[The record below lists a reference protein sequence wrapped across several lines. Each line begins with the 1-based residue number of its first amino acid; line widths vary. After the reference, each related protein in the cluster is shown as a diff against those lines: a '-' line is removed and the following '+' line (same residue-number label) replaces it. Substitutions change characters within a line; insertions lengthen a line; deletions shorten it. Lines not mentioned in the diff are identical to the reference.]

1 MKIINDLKAKIDS
14 NRAKME
20 KSYAT
25 KNEVREESNKLSQAV
40 GNHYLSVSNFAD
52 FRERQEKKVTDHK
65 DLIEACRTS
74 LTNHTKHLTTLKK

>member
-1 MKIINDLKAKIDS
+1 MKVVNELKSKIDGV
-14 NRAKME
+14 RQKME

-65 DLIEACRTS
+65 DAIEACRNS
-74 LTNHTKHLTTLKK
+74 LTNNTKHLTTLKK

>member
-52 FRERQEKKVTDHK
+52 F
-65 DLIEACRTS
+65 
-74 LTNHTKHLTTLKK
+74 TNFLVNLKILFQNKCFGILPSKYNPLNIGDGPC